1 MKKYFKTIVKY
12 SFIFGLFVSSVSC
25 EDYLDRSPDTVISE
39 TEAFENFT
47 KFQGFTE
54 ELYQCIPDF
63 TNAYW
68 TNSWNWGED
77 EIQSTARDFHF
88 VVKIDN
94 GNLWGWQSEY
104 DGWQAGWMNRRNVST
119 NNDRFAK
126 DLWTLGWAGI
136 RKANIGLA
144 NIENL

>member
-1 MKKYFKTIVKY
+1 MKNYFKTIVKY
-12 SFIFGLFVSSVSC
+12 CLIFGLCAFSVVSC
-25 EDYLDRSPDTVISE
+25 EEYLERSPDTLISE
-39 TEAFENFT
+39 EEAFENFT

-77 EIQSTARDFHF
+77 ELQSTARDFHF

-94 GNLWGWQSEY
+94 GNFWGWQSEH
-104 DGWQAGWMNRRNVST
+104 DGWQAG
-119 NNDRFAK
+119 
-126 DLWTLGWAGI
+126 
-136 RKANIGLA
+136 
-144 NIENL
+144 